1 MVLNILTST
10 KNTRKKI
17 SKSLFFFFICI
28 LLIGMGSSIRINEV
42 EMNPAEGK
50 EWVELYNEDDED
62 INITKWEIWEGISGS
77 SGPKKIKNFSE
88 ETILGA
94 GEFYVIEFNNKLNNG
109 GDFVI
114 LYNNS
119 IKRIDETPLL
129 DESKNSSKTYQL
141 CNSNWK
147 FLESTK
153 GTENNCVEEDG
164 EEDGEEQ
171 PENTIESENQ
181 TQEET
186 PSEEEKIG
194 EEDIEE
200 GTSEKETITPS
211 LIKEEIK
218 TVNLTPIML
227 NSPNSKDI
235 KSEDNKEILKRNL
248 SFYGI
253 ITFGIVLGALLL
265 LNKRKNKNEFRQ

>member
-1 MVLNILTST
+1 
-10 KNTRKKI
+10 
-17 SKSLFFFFICI
+17 
-28 LLIGMGSSIRINEV
+28 MGSSIRINEV

-153 GTENNCVEEDG
+153 GTENNCVE
-164 EEDGEEQ
+164 DGEEQ